1 MWKFGRYNEQ
11 KCENRHFQQAHS
23 PTVIWLSS
31 GDAENARHENAGM
44 EKAGKEKYGKP
55 YVK

>member
-1 MWKFGRYNEQ
+1 MSLQTATKMRKGERE
-11 KCENRHFQQAHS
+11 
-23 PTVIWLSS
+23 

>member
-1 MWKFGRYNEQ
+1 VQIILANSL
-11 KCENRHFQQAHS
+11 H
-23 PTVIWLSS
+23 

>member
-1 MWKFGRYNEQ
+1 LLA
-11 KCENRHFQQAHS
+11 AHGNIIY
-23 PTVIWLSS
+23 TLVNHNFDNKGVE
-31 GDAENARHENAGM
+31 GDAENARYENAGM